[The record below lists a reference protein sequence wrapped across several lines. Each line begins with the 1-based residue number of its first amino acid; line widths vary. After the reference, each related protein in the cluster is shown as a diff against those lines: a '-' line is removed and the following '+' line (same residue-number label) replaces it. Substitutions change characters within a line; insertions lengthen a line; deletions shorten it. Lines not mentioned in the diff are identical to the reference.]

1 MKDKFKRIHMSV
13 AEQYARLSYAQ
24 RRQVGCVIIID
35 DIVVPGYNGTPTGW
49 DNRCETAD
57 GSATLPHVIHA
68 EQNALDKITR
78 STLSSVGASVFVTTA
93 PCIECAKRLLGARV
107 KEVFYRDVYRNE
119 DGIDFLRR
127 AGIHVERV
135 SYETDQQSSQDASSN

>member
-1 MKDKFKRIHMSV
+1 MDV
-13 AEQYARLSYAQ
+13 AEQYARLSRAQ

-35 DIVVPGYNGTPTGW
+35 GIVVPGYNGTPTGW
-49 DNRCETAD
+49 DNRCETVD
-57 GSATLPHVIHA
+57 GSATLPEVIHA
-68 EQNALDKITR
+68 EQNALDKIIR
-78 STLSSVGASVFVTTA
+78 STLSSEGASVFVTTA

-127 AGIHVERV
+127 GGIHVERV
-135 SYETDQQSSQDASSN
+135 NDEINQQSSQDAQSD

>member
-1 MKDKFKRIHMSV
+1 MKDKFKRVHMQV
-13 AEQYARLSYAQ
+13 AEQYARLSRAE
-24 RRQVGCVIIID
+24 RRQVGCVIVID

-57 GSATLPHVIHA
+57 GSATLPEVIHA
-68 EQNALDKITR
+68 EQNALDKIIR
-78 STLSSVGASVFVTTA
+78 STMSSEGASVFVTTA

-119 DGIDFLRR
+119 DGLDFLARG
-127 AGIHVERV
+127 GIHIERICD
-135 SYETDQQSSQDASSN
+135 EIDK

>member
-1 MKDKFKRIHMSV
+1 MKDKFKRIHMRV

-57 GSATLPHVIHA
+57 GSATLPHVTHA

-93 PCIECAKRLLGARV
+93 PCIECAKRLEGARV
-107 KEVFYRDVYRNE
+107 KEVFYRDIYRNE
-119 DGIDFLRR
+119 DGLEHLRK
-127 AGIHVERV
+127 AGIHVERI
-135 SYETDQQSSQDASSN
+135 EDENSSESS